1 MNSPYEDILHTNTV
15 PSDAECQK
23 IRDLLVGPRAEI
35 AALTDEI
42 VATQAWL
49 DELSRK
55 RAVLTEFVD
64 AHLKL
69 VSPIRRLPADVMQEI
84 FVACLPSGQN
94 SVMSEQDAPLLLC
107 HICRAWRS
115 LALSTPLLWASFHIV
130 LPSMDEMPSMN
141 ETVNEWLCRSGILP
155 LSISVAAPRHYEYDL
170 STFLQTLIGFSPRW
184 NHIRFNLR
192 TYNFFSPLALLSPA
206 DVPILQTLVLKG
218 FNWTSD
224 TPGTPNNHLG
234 FMGTSSLRSLQ
245 IPTGPLTSTLLS
257 HWGNLRR
264 LSFRN
269 STAVVSADEALTIL
283 RKCPLLEMLSLHLT
297 GGNVPPVTPCHME
310 YLRDLNV
317 VAHSTM
323 PTSNIFQHIIAPNLA
338 HLEYRSSIAGSDLPF
353 TAMLSSSRSL
363 EGLSLKS
370 RVPTTSLV
378 HTLALIPNLRRLLL
392 NEPVLPSGEYD
403 PLFMSLL
410 NRPAPEAGG
419 VLCPNLERI
428 DLMLSCVADQ
438 ALLEFIQTRVD
449 PSFGTA
455 PRLSKVR
462 VSFQREQEID
472 IIPPLR
478 GLIDEGLEVSLK
490 YLELRGRQY
499 SPSDALERHDQD
511 WFPSPDFWS

>member
-1 MNSPYEDILHTNTV
+1 MESPFKDILYTNIA
-15 PSDAECQK
+15 PSDSQCQT
-23 IRDLLVGPRAEI
+23 IRELLVGPHQEI
-35 AALTDEI
+35 ANLTDEI
-42 VATQAWL
+42 VATQAL
-49 DELSRK
+49 LEALAQR
-55 RAVLTEFVD
+55 RAALEEFVS
-64 AHLKL
+64 AHLAL

-107 HICRAWRS
+107 HICNAWRS
-115 LALSTPLLWASFHIV
+115 LALSTPRLWASLHIV
-130 LPSMDEMPSMN
+130 LPSMDEMPSIN
-141 ETVNEWLCRSGILP
+141 ETVNGWLSRSGILP
-155 LSISVAAPRHYEYDL
+155 LSISVAAPRRFEYDL
-170 STFLQTLIGFSPRW
+170 STLLQTLIGFSPRW
-184 NHIRFNLR
+184 NHIRFNLP
-192 TYNFFSPLALLSPA
+192 TYNSFSPLASLSPA

-218 FNWTSD
+218 FNWTYDS
-224 TPGTPNNHLG
+224 PGTPNNHLG

-245 IPTGPLTSTLLS
+245 IPNGRLTSTLLS
-257 HWGNLRR
+257 HWEHLRR

-317 VAHSTM
+317 VERSTM

-338 HLEYRSSIAGSDLPF
+338 HLEYRSSMAGSDLPF

-370 RVPTTSLV
+370 RVPTTSLL

-419 VLCPNLERI
+419 VLCPKLECI
-428 DLMLSCVADQ
+428 HLILSHVADQ
-438 ALLEFIQTRVD
+438 ALLEFIQARAD
-449 PSFGTA
+449 SSFGTA
-455 PRLSKVR
+455 PRLSRVR

-478 GLIDEGLEVSLK
+478 RLIDEGLEVSLR